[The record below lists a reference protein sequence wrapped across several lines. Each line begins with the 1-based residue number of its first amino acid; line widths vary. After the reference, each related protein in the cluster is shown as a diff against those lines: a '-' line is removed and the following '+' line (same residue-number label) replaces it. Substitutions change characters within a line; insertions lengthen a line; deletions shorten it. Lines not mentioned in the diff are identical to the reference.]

1 MRMTDE
7 HKNKTQLIKEID
19 ELRCQITILK
29 NHEAERQQ
37 ATQRVEHLNLILRAT
52 RRVDQLISKEKDCV
66 SFIKGVCKSMTTD
79 CGCYNSWVAVLDES
93 KNLVATAESGLGDL
107 FFPML
112 ERLEKG
118 EFTDCALMALS
129 RSKPVLIKDPL
140 SSCLD
145 CPLASVYN
153 ERCAVTCRLEYD
165 GNVYGLLSVS
175 IPREFI
181 LDGEIEQLFGDVADD
196 ISFALHSFRL
206 KEERNWAEGALRKN
220 EEKLENILHGSP
232 IPTFVIDRNHI
243 VTYWNSALE
252 KVTGLNAKD
261 VVGNSKQWRAFY
273 SQERPCLVDLMVD
286 GKIGDIHEYYHGKYR
301 TSDLIPGAYETIG
314 YYPKMGSGTGKW
326 LLVTAA
332 PLKDSEGKLI
342 GAIETLQDITET
354 KKAEQQVKLLSK
366 QIIEIQERERES
378 ISREIHD
385 NVGQLLGALKMG
397 LSRANRKIPQDLSV
411 VKEQLSELLN
421 LANKTISEIRELSHV
436 LHPPLIDDLGVISA
450 LEELC
455 QGFKRYSNIRINWS
469 FEPIKETLKPI
480 VNITIYRLFQEGLNN
495 ILKHSKATEAYL
507 SLTSTENTIR
517 IIIEDNGVGFAVSD
531 IFSPSRMTKCLGLV
545 SMKERFSLIEGKLKI
560 NSIRGRGTKIIAWI
574 EME

>member
-1 MRMTDE
+1 MTDE

-29 NHEAERQQ
+29 NHKAVRQR
-37 ATQRVEHLNLILRAT
+37 ATQRVEHLNLILRAI
-52 RRVDQLISKEKDCV
+52 RRVDQLISKEKDRV
-66 SFIKGVCKSMTTD
+66 SFIKGVCKSMTAD
-79 CGCYNSWVAVLDES
+79 CGCYNSWIAVLDKS
-93 KNLVATAESGLGDL
+93 KNLVAAAESGLGDL

-112 ERLEKG
+112 KRLEKG

-145 CPLASVYN
+145 CPLASVYDG
-153 ERCAVTCRLEYD
+153 RCALTCRLEYD

-175 IPREFI
+175 IPKDFI
-181 LDGEIEQLFGDVADD
+181 LDGEMEQLFGDVADD

-206 KEERNWAEGALRKN
+206 KEERNWAEGALKQN

-232 IPTFVIDRNHI
+232 IPTFVIDGNHI
-243 VTYWNSALE
+243 VTYWNGALE

-273 SQERPCLVDLMVD
+273 NQERPCLVDLMVD

-314 YYPKMGSGTGKW
+314 YYPKLGGGAGKW

-411 VKEQLSELLN
+411 VKEQLSELLH

-436 LHPPLIDDLGVISA
+436 LHPPLIDDLGLISA

-455 QGFKRYSNIRINWS
+455 QGFKRYSNIKINWS
-469 FEPIKETLKPI
+469 FEPIKKTLKPI

-507 SLTSTENTIR
+507 LLTSTENTLR